1 MHAHNEINFP
11 QAKLD
16 SEINVLFLLNEYG
29 DLYLLSHNNSVHIII
44 LNLKKFKK
52 LLSHGKKRYRLKTYS
67 VMNANYDHKK
77 NDYTNTLRYVV
88 LNGVVF
94 RQISNDIVPYARH
107 FLPARFFS
115 PSITLIN
122 YASSYRKI

>member
-1 MHAHNEINFP
+1 MHVHNEINFP

-52 LLSHGKKRYRLKTYS
+52 LLSHGKKRYRLKRT
-67 VMNANYDHKK
+67 KK
-77 NDYTNTLRYVV
+77 RT
-88 LNGVVF
+88 
-94 RQISNDIVPYARH
+94 QS
-107 FLPARFFS
+107 
-115 PSITLIN
+115 
-122 YASSYRKI
+122 